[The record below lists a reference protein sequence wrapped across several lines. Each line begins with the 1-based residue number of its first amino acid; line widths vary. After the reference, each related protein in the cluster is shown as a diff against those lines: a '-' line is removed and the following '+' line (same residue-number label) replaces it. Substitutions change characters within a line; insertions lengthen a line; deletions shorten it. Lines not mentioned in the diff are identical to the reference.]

1 MGDVRVVEELFVKAP
16 TKVGLL
22 ADVTKNLANAGVDIR
37 AIGAYDKEN
46 QGEFMLLTGDNDA
59 AVRALDDLG
68 ATVER
73 NEVVVVD
80 LEQRAGQLASI
91 GEKLSAAGVNV
102 DWIYATTGDG
112 EHTNVVIKTSDAEKT
127 AQVLGG

>member
-16 TKVGLL
+16 TKIGLL
-22 ADVTKNLANAGVDIR
+22 ADVTKKLADAGVDIR
-37 AIGAYDKEN
+37 AIGAYDKASS
-46 QGEFMLLTGDNDA
+46 GEFMLLTGDNDA
-59 AVRALDDLG
+59 AEAALADLG

-73 NEVVVVD
+73 NDVVIVQ
-80 LEQRAGQLASI
+80 LEQRAGQLALI
-91 GEKLSAAGVNV
+91 GEKLGAAKVNV

-112 EHTNVVIKTSDAEKT
+112 EHTNVVLKTSDAEKT